1 LPKQSVGFKPVGTI
15 MGIQLGKVAVGLLVE
30 DEVRLRGLGG
40 EALHGLFLRILKQY
54 SSDLASEMHNRDEQR
69 PFSLK
74 PPVGDSELRRGY
86 TVTSSGTNLTFDLAF
101 LSEKLL
107 TASVSAFLSVLQ
119 DGRVLSLS
127 RQPVVLQN
135 LDLDAGTF
143 SSFLKILSNASATYA
158 VTLEF
163 VTPTSFRKNE
173 MQVVFPQPELVFSSL
188 LRRWNAFSELKIPEE
203 HAVYFPSI
211 KVSSYDLH
219 TQLVHFSRYKIIGF
233 KGRVEYELP
242 EGSSEDFMQ
251 VVNALADFAFYSGV
265 GAKTTMGMGQ
275 VRRIS

>member
-54 SSDLASEMHNRDEQR
+54 SSDLASEMHN
-69 PFSLK
+69 
-74 PPVGDSELRRGY
+74 RGY

>member
-1 LPKQSVGFKPVGTI
+1 
-15 MGIQLGKVAVGLLVE
+15 MGIQLGKVAVGLLAE
-30 DEVRLRGLGG
+30 GEARLRGLGG
-40 EALHGLFLRILKQY
+40 EALHGLFFRILKRY
-54 SSDLASEMHNRDEQR
+54 SSDLASEIHSREEQR
-69 PFSLK
+69 PFSLT
-74 PPVGDSELRRGY
+74 PPVGDFELRHGY
-86 TVTSSGTNLTFDLAF
+86 TIVPQGTTLTFSLAF
-101 LSEKLL
+101 LSEELL
-107 TASVSAFLSVLQ
+107 TASVSAFLSVLR
-119 DGRVLSLS
+119 DGRVLTLS
-127 RQPVVLQN
+127 RKPVVLQN
-135 LDLDAGTF
+135 LDLHAGSF
-143 SSFLKILSNASATYA
+143 SSFPKIFSSASATRA
-158 VTLEF
+158 ITLEF

-203 HAVYFPSI
+203 HAVYFPLI

-242 EGSSEDFMQ
+242 EGSSEEFMQ
-251 VVNALADFAFYSGV
+251 AVNALADFAFYSGV